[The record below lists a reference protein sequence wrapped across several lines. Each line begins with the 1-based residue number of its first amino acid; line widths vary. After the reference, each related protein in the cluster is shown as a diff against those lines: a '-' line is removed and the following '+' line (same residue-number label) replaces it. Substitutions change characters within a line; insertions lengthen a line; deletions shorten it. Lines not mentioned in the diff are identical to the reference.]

1 MTADY
6 NIDVENVILIDA
18 AFIDFIAED
27 IKRNFEPQIGRTLPK
42 ADLSCLATYLALDA
56 GIADKDNSTDVIFVC
71 DSKSSRL
78 NHFLPSDI
86 AGDGL
91 NNKSFKDQNLGE
103 FNFYTIQPEQ
113 MATREELFNETLEIL
128 LTAKSLKRIALIA
141 DEEALHE
148 QIDKTLAGAGKNI
161 EVTRFGMF
169 FPDEK
174 ENIRKEVL
182 AYPVMKSLGISATEL
197 R

>member
-6 NIDVENVILIDA
+6 NIDMENVILIDA
-18 AFIDFIAED
+18 AFIDFVAED

-56 GIADKDNSTDVIFVC
+56 GIADKGNSTDVIFVC

-78 NHFLPSDI
+78 KHFLPSDI

-91 NNKSFKDQNLGE
+91 NNKSFKDKDLGE

-113 MATREELFNETLEIL
+113 MTTREELFSETLEIL
-128 LTAKSLKRIALIA
+128 LTAKSMKRIALIA
-141 DEEALHE
+141 DEDTMHE
-148 QIDKTLAGAGKNI
+148 QIDKILSDAGNNI
-161 EVTRFGMF
+161 EVIRFGMF
-169 FPDEK
+169 LPDENK
-174 ENIRKEVL
+174 NIRKEVL